1 MNTKTK
7 VYFFN
12 PYPGIGGADTTINKI
27 INSIDLNSYEVE
39 YFTINKTKKLPQNKI
54 KYTQLNS
61 ISTFFSFY
69 KIIKII
75 KNDKNKKKIFFSM
88 QYFANVWS
96 ILFIKLGL
104 NIKTI
109 TYEINHL
116 NELKYHKNF
125 IDFFKKKIILIFIKL
140 LYKYSTIVVTNS
152 LESSMDL
159 KKYINRK
166 VYTIYN
172 PCFKK
177 VIKREK
183 KYKSKKK
190 LEILNIARL
199 THQKDQIT
207 LLKAIN
213 LSKFKNQIK
222 LIIVGY
228 GPLKIKLNEFINNH
242 SLNCK
247 IIDNKTNLQK
257 YYAKADLFILSSL
270 YEGLP
275 TVMVEAASNCLPII
289 SSNFKSGSKEILCS
303 GKGGYIFKKKDH
315 IELSNLINKF
325 FKDPSTFYK
334 KEIICRKNINKFSIN
349 KNIKLFKN
357 LFNRI

>member
-39 YFTINKTKKLPQNKI
+39 YFTINKTKKLFQNKI

-125 IDFFKKKIILIFIKL
+125 IDFFKKKNNFNF
-140 LYKYSTIVVTNS
+140 Y
-152 LESSMDL
+152 
-159 KKYINRK
+159 
-166 VYTIYN
+166 
-172 PCFKK
+172 
-177 VIKREK
+177 
-183 KYKSKKK
+183 
-190 LEILNIARL
+190 
-199 THQKDQIT
+199 QIT
-207 LLKAIN
+207 L
-213 LSKFKNQIK
+213 
-222 LIIVGY
+222 
-228 GPLKIKLNEFINNH
+228 
-242 SLNCK
+242 
-247 IIDNKTNLQK
+247 
-257 YYAKADLFILSSL
+257 
-270 YEGLP
+270 
-275 TVMVEAASNCLPII
+275 
-289 SSNFKSGSKEILCS
+289 
-303 GKGGYIFKKKDH
+303 
-315 IELSNLINKF
+315 
-325 FKDPSTFYK
+325 
-334 KEIICRKNINKFSIN
+334 
-349 KNIKLFKN
+349 
-357 LFNRI
+357 